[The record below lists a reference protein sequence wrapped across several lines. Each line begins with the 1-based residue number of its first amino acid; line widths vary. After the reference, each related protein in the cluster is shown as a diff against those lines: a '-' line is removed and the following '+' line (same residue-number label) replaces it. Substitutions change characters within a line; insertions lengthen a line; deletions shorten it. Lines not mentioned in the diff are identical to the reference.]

1 MKTEL
6 NNKYLTN
13 IKNIKNKQLKKEK
26 NIYFG
31 KYCCTD
37 EEELHKQLDNELIN
51 LLKELGYLEVVNEY
65 TEAKDYFWY
74 SQENK

>member
-1 MKTEL
+1 MTEL

-13 IKNIKNKQLKKEK
+13 IKNIKNKYLKKEK

-31 KYCCTD
+31 EYCCTD

-51 LLKELGYLEVVNEY
+51 LLKELGYQEVVNEY

-74 SQENK
+74 S